1 MIQFN
6 WFSTSNTGPVID
18 ILRQFASHPAQH
30 RVGSSAFV
38 STFAGDGFD
47 WQAVRSALSSTPLY
61 IMPNWQPSGENA
73 ANPGVDGLFSWYA
86 WPSANNG
93 PIDAKMSTDMDGAYL
108 GQVASKGKAYMAPV
122 SPWCKLAWF
131 QNSEYKVQGVDHI
144 LSSPS
149 VFTHFGKQ
157 VSYSKNWL
165 FKSEALWYERWE
177 QILDLAQRSPNLR
190 YLEIIT
196 WNDYGESHYVG
207 PSDNGHSDDGSG
219 VYTNNMPHLA
229 LLEFARPYIQAFK
242 AGSPRPAVGGDKLV
256 YWYRPTLKSVASCD
270 GTDAVGSR
278 PNGWEIVGDTVF
290 VATFS
295 SSGGSITV
303 KSGSQGSVT
312 KSIGAGV
319 TMHQF
324 DMGAGDQSFSMQ
336 SGGRSLSGSS
346 SQDVLDACLV
356 SHLRRRKT
364 SEIR

>member
-1 MIQFN
+1 MITVCN
-6 WFSTSNTGPVID
+6 
-18 ILRQFASHPAQH
+18 HH
-30 RVGSSAFV
+30 SSEYDKL
-38 STFAGDGFD
+38 T
-47 WQAVRSALSSTPLY
+47 ALSPFL
-61 IMPNWQPSGENA
+61 
-73 ANPGVDGLFSWYA
+73 
-86 WPSANNG
+86 
-93 PIDAKMSTDMDGAYL
+93 
-108 GQVASKGKAYMAPV
+108 
-122 SPWCKLAWF
+122 
-131 QNSEYKVQGVDHI
+131 
-144 LSSPS
+144 

-157 VSYSKNWL
+157 VSHSKNWL

-190 YLEIIT
+190 YLEIVT

-242 AGSPRPAVGGDKLV
+242 SGSSRPAVNGDKLV

-324 DMGAGDQSFSMQ
+324 DMGAGDQTFTMQ
-336 SGGRSLSGSS
+336 SGGRSLSGTS
-346 SQDVLDACLV
+346 SQDVLDSCLV
-356 SHLRRRKT
+356 SDWH
-364 SEIR
+364 